1 MDKNDI
7 SLASLV
13 KKHNHSIPPAA
24 SNPEELYVA
33 AASHIPTFVNKHKIT
48 QEKDYMPYIF
58 AALAVTMVVS
68 LIAILS

>member
-13 KKHNHSIPPAA
+13 KKHSLPPVA
-24 SNPEELYVA
+24 SNEELYVA
-33 AASHIPTFVNKHKIT
+33 AASHIPSFVNKHKIT
-48 QEKDYMPYIF
+48 QEKDYTPYIF
-58 AALAVTMVVS
+58 AILAVTMVVS